1 MKLRPSLIF
10 MPAGDQTGKKLR
22 TAQVEIHKQKTH
34 IHIHKHKHA
43 FTNTVTNPFFFMMKV
58 HQSGKKLSGA
68 QEKIQR
74 AASLSRY
81 S

>member
-10 MPAGDQTGKKLR
+10 MPAGDQTGKNLR
-22 TAQVEIHKQKTH
+22 GAQGEIHKK
-34 IHIHKHKHA
+34 KHKYIYI
-43 FTNTVTNPFFFMMKV
+43 NTKMHSQIQIQILFFMMKV
-58 HQSGKKLSGA
+58 HQSGKKLRGA

>member
-10 MPAGDQTGKKLR
+10 MPAGDQTGKNLR
-22 TAQVEIHKQKTH
+22 GVQVEIHKKK
-34 IHIHKHKHA
+34 HIHKHKNA
-43 FTNTVTNPFFFMMKV
+43 FTNTDTSPFLMMKV
-58 HQSGKKLSGA
+58 HQSGKKLRGA

>member
-10 MPAGDQTGKKLR
+10 MPAGDQTGKNLEALKGKYIR
-22 TAQVEIHKQKTH
+22 K
-34 IHIHKHKHA
+34 KHKYIYI
-43 FTNTVTNPFFFMMKV
+43 NTKMHSQIQIQILFFMMKV
-58 HQSGKKLSGA
+58 HQSGKKLRGA

>member
-10 MPAGDQTGKKLR
+10 MPAGDQTGKNLR
-22 TAQVEIHKQKTH
+22 TAQVEIHKEKTQ

-43 FTNTVTNPFFFMMKV
+43 FTNTDTSPFLMMKV
-58 HQSGKKLSGA
+58 HQSGKKLRGA

-74 AASLSRY
+74 AASLARY

>member
-43 FTNTVTNPFFFMMKV
+43 FTNTVTNPFFHDESPSKW
-58 HQSGKKLSGA
+58 QKLRGA
-68 QEKIQR
+68 
-74 AASLSRY
+74 
-81 S
+81 

>member
-10 MPAGDQTGKKLR
+10 MPAGDQTGKNLR
-22 TAQVEIHKQKTH
+22 GVQVEIHKY
-34 IHIHKHKHA
+34 IYI
-43 FTNTVTNPFFFMMKV
+43 NTKMHSQIQIQILFFMMKV
-58 HQSGKKLSGA
+58 HQSGKKLRGA

>member
-10 MPAGDQTGKKLR
+10 MPAGDQTGKNWR
-22 TAQVEIHKQKTH
+22 GAQAEIDKKKTQ
-34 IHIHKHKHA
+34 IHIHKHKNA
-43 FTNTVTNPFFFMMKV
+43 FNNTDTNPFFMMKV
-58 HQSGKKLSGA
+58 HQSGKKLRDA

>member
-10 MPAGDQTGKKLR
+10 MPAGDQTGKNLR
-22 TAQVEIHKQKTH
+22 GAQGEIHKKKTQ
-34 IHIHKHKHA
+34 IHIHKHKNA
-43 FTNTVTNPFFFMMKV
+43 FTNTDTNPFFFMMKV
-58 HQSGKKLSGA
+58 HQSGKKLRGA